1 MALCEVLFAGVSRQ
15 GVLLNIQR
23 EVDRLSAGARL
34 VVSRVQRRRRS
45 PAFLVENDQTVL
57 SSLLVPLSGLGLT
70 LQLAGAPIL
79 HG

>member
-1 MALCEVLFAGVSRQ
+1 MALCMGLFAGVGRQ

-23 EVDRLSAGARL
+23 EVDGLGAGARL
-34 VVSRVQRRRRS
+34 VVPQVQRGRRS
-45 PAFLVENDQTVL
+45 PAFLVENDQAVL
-57 SSLLVPLSGLGLT
+57 RSLLVPLSGLGLT